1 MENIMTVHETTPHT
15 TPHRTRLTPSLLALA
30 AGLAMLPAAAQQTG
44 REMGRVLS
52 SVPVMQQV
60 PVPRQVCNT
69 EEVHVPGQKSGAG
82 AVMGGIAGGA
92 IGNQIGNGGG
102 RAVATLIGIVGG
114 AALGNAIEG
123 GGEPRTQ
130 YEQRCSTQ
138 TVYET
143 RTTAYNVTYEYAGRQ
158 YTVQMQQ
165 DPGAW
170 VPLQVL
176 PAPQPNS
183 QPYNQPFNP
192 GYGAQPYPQQYTPS
206 YPAGEPLPPVSV
218 VQPTTVITHET
229 TYLGAPPVT
238 YVRPYRSVAPVTA
251 SIWFEG
257 GGSSGH
263 RHRHRDD
270 WRTHNRWD
278 DRWR

>member
-1 MENIMTVHETTPHT
+1 MPNPTFHPALT
-15 TPHRTRLTPSLLALA
+15 RTAWRIATLA
-30 AGLAMLPAAAQQTG
+30 AGLAALPAFAQQPAG

-69 EEVHVPGQKSGAG
+69 EQVQVPGQKSGAG

-92 IGNQIGNGGG
+92 IGNQIGDGSG
-102 RAVATLIGIVGG
+102 RAVATMIGIIGG
-114 AALGNAIEG
+114 AMLGNNIEG

-170 VPLQVL
+170 VPLQVT
-176 PAPQPNS
+176 PAPQPYN
-183 QPYNQPFNP
+183 PGYNQPYNP

-206 YPAGEPLPPVSV
+206 YPAGEPLPPLSV
-218 VQPTTVITHET
+218 VQPTTVITQET
-229 TYLGAPPVT
+229 TYLGMPPAT
-238 YVRPYRSVAPVTA
+238 YVRPYRSAAPVTA
-251 SIWFEG
+251 SIWI
-257 GGSSGH
+257 GGSNGSSH
-263 RHRHRDD
+263 RHRHPHDD
-270 WRTHNRWD
+270 WRALRRWD
-278 DRWR
+278 DRWDHRWR